1 MSHTAILLI
10 FLSAAIHA
18 VWNLL
23 GKRGEHLLVFFWWAL
38 VFELLIFSPLGI
50 YVFLTQVV
58 DPRGWYAVLSSGG
71 CTALFVIF
79 LASSYKCGDLSL
91 AYPITRSSPV
101 FVSILAV
108 FLFGE
113 RLSAPGG
120 VGILLA
126 IFGVYMIPMQSLAPG
141 NLDRPFSHLKSH
153 AVLFA
158 GLTALANSFHHLID
172 KVGTQF
178 FTPIVYVWAV
188 DFVGFCFLTIWI
200 VFSEK
205 RRSIRREWN
214 VNKWYAAA
222 TGALMLLSYSLIV
235 FVMRFE
241 NVSYIITMR
250 QVSIVFGVILGNI
263 LLKERYGLVRFVAS
277 CIILCGVACI
287 GVGG

>member
-1 MSHTAILLI
+1 MSHTAISFIL
-10 FLSAAIHA
+10 LSAAIHA

-23 GKRGEHLLVFFWWAL
+23 GKRGEDTLVFFWWAL
-38 VFELLIFSPLGI
+38 VFEVLIFSPLGI
-50 YVFLTQVV
+50 YVLRTQVV
-58 DPRGWYAVLSSGG
+58 DPRGWYAVLFSGG

-79 LASSYKCGDLSL
+79 LANSYKCGDLSL

-108 FLFGE
+108 LLFGE
-113 RLSAPGG
+113 RLSVLGG
-120 VGILLA
+120 LGILLA

-141 NLDRPFSHLKSH
+141 NLVRPFSHLKSH
-153 AVLFA
+153 VVMFA
-158 GLTALANSFHHLID
+158 GLTALANSVHHVID

-178 FTPIVYVWAV
+178 FNPLVYVWLV
-188 DFVGFCFLTIWI
+188 DFVGFSFLTLWL
-200 VFSEK
+200 VSSPKK
-205 RRSIRREWN
+205 RLIRREWN
-214 VNKWYAAA
+214 LNKWYAAA

-250 QVSIVFGVILGNI
+250 QVSIVFGVILGNV

-277 CIILCGVACI
+277 CVILCGVACI
-287 GVGG
+287 GVAG